1 MTKKIVIVGSGIAAI
16 TAIEAIREL
25 DLESDIYLI
34 GEEKFYPYYRIKLSK
49 GILDEL
55 EESKILIQKK
65 EWYEQNKVKILIGKK
80 VVNVNI
86 DNHEVL
92 LCDSSKI
99 KYDKLLLANGAS
111 NSIPPIQGIDKKGI
125 YTLRS
130 LDNALNI
137 KDRLSESEQVILI
150 GGGIQAL
157 EMAWILHQHGKKVI
171 VVELL
176 SSLMPHQL
184 DNKASEMLKNIIQGY
199 GIQVLTKTTVIEII
213 GDTKVEGIITD
224 KKMELKCDMV
234 IYSTGIKPNI
244 DLIEDT
250 KVETARGIL
259 VNSKMETNIR
269 DIYAAGDVAEFN
281 NQIAGL
287 WSIATAQGKVAGY
300 NIAEKEAVY
309 ENTASV
315 TTLNAFNISL
325 FSMGCTDEIKST
337 KALIEENIN
346 ENQYKKIFIKNNKIV
361 GAVVIGDIKQ
371 SSLLKAAIEKE
382 ILLDEDDLSN
392 TSVADL
398 LDKLKNNYQ

>member
-16 TAIEAIREL
+16 TAIKSIREL

-49 GILDEL
+49 GILDEI
-55 EESKILIQKK
+55 EENKILIQKK

-86 DNHEVL
+86 DNQEVL

-111 NSIPPIQGIDKKGI
+111 NSIPPIQGIDKKGV

-130 LDNALNI
+130 LDDALNI
-137 KDRLSESEQVILI
+137 KNRLNESEQVVLI

-157 EMAWILHQHGKKVI
+157 EMAWILHQHGKKVV

-224 KKMELKCDMV
+224 KKMKLKCDMV
-234 IYSTGIKPNI
+234 IYSTGIKPNV

-250 KVETARGIL
+250 KVEIARGIL
-259 VNSKMETNIR
+259 VNNKMETNIR

-300 NIAEKEAVY
+300 NITGKEAVY
-309 ENTASV
+309 ENITSI

-361 GAVVIGDIKQ
+361 GAVVIGDTKQ
-371 SSLLKAAIEKE
+371 SSLLKTAIEKE
-382 ILLDEDDLSN
+382 ILLNEDDLSS
-392 TSVADL
+392 TSIADL
-398 LDKLKNNYQ
+398 LDKLKNNY